1 MPDIKE
7 RIELFVTKAQE
18 MIDKH
23 YQDNNY
29 LCGSATFHAEYLSEK
44 WCRIVKKDSST
55 SVYAF
60 VCLKDG
66 ATKTLGTLK
75 AGDVHKPAGWSAP
88 AKHARANVFENDF
101 AKCIGPYGVSYL
113 R

>member
-1 MPDIKE
+1 MVGIKE
-7 RIELFVTKAQE
+7 RIELFVAKVNEILAAAY
-18 MIDKH
+18 K
-23 YQDNNY
+23 DNSY
-29 LCGSATFHAEYLSEK
+29 TPVCHAEYLSEK
-44 WCRIVKKDSST
+44 WCKIVKKDSQT

-66 ATKTLGTLK
+66 ATRTLGKLK
-75 AGDVHKPAGWSAP
+75 VGDVHKPAGWTAP
-88 AKHARANVFENDF
+88 AKHARANVFEDDF